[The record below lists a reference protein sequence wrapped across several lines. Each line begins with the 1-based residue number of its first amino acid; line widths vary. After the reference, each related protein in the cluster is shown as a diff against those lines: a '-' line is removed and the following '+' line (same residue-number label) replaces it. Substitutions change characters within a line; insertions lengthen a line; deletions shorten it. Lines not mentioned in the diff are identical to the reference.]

1 MNATRLLP
9 TRAELPL
16 EGTADLTSLFASPDA
31 WQREFAA
38 VDSLIPGLE
47 GFKGRLGG
55 SPAELKAWFAASEEV
70 DRRATNLQVYV
81 SITSSV
87 DATDQAAVS
96 RADRMRGLVSR
107 IAAATAFAEPELL
120 AIDPGR
126 LERWL
131 DEDEQ
136 LAVYRHFLDRLQR
149 QRPHIRSAEVEEV
162 LGGAT
167 DPLGAPANAHNLL
180 ANADLRFRPA
190 RGANGE
196 EFEVAQGTV
205 NALSSSSDRELR
217 RTAFESFADGH
228 LAFGNTMAA
237 CLVGGVKRD
246 VFLARTRG
254 YRDSL
259 DLALVPAAIPRAVFE
274 NVLSQFSA
282 NVGTWHRYYDVR
294 RRALKLERLHRY
306 DFSARLTEGEVS
318 VPFRQAVDW
327 IAEGVSPLGEE
338 YVSILTRGV
347 IEERWVDWA
356 PNRGK
361 RAGAFSIGTPDG
373 HPYICMTY
381 GGDVA
386 SMSTLAHEL
395 GHSMHTYYSRR
406 SQPYVYH
413 GYGLFAAEVA
423 SNFHQ
428 ALVRAHLLETST
440 DRDLKIALLE
450 EAMGNFGR
458 YFLVMP
464 TLAALE
470 LEMHRRA
477 EAGEGLTADDLT
489 SLTADLFAK
498 AYGPA
503 VEVDRERV
511 GITWAQFSTHL
522 YRAFYT
528 FQYATGIAGAHALAD
543 GLLSGR
549 PGAAGRYLDF
559 LKAGGSLYPLDA
571 LRLAGVDLESPE
583 PMARAFAVLARLVDQ
598 LEELVT

>member
-1 MNATRLLP
+1 MLP

-16 EGTADLTSLFASPDA
+16 EGTADLTSLFATPDH
-31 WQREFAA
+31 WQREYAA
-38 VDSLIPGLE
+38 VEALLPGLE
-47 GFKGRLGG
+47 RFRGRLSE
-55 SPAELKAWFAASEEV
+55 SPAVLKEWMAASEAV

-87 DATDQAAVS
+87 DATDQVAAG
-96 RADRMRGLVSR
+96 RADRMRGLASR
-107 IAAATAFAEPELL
+107 ISAATAFAVPEVL
-120 AIDPGR
+120 AIEPGR
-126 LERWL
+126 LRGWVEQ
-131 DEDEQ
+131 DEE
-136 LAVYRHFLDRLQR
+136 LAVYRHLLDRLER
-149 QRPHIRSAEVEEV
+149 QRPHVRSAEVEQV
-162 LGGAT
+162 LGEAL
-167 DPLGAPANAHNLL
+167 DALGAPMTAHNLL

-190 RGANGE
+190 RSSTGE

-205 NALSSSSDRELR
+205 NTLTSSPDRELR
-217 RTAFESFADGH
+217 RSAFESFADGH
-228 LAFGNTMAA
+228 LAFKNTMAA

-246 VFLARTRG
+246 IFLARARG
-254 YRDSL
+254 YSDSL
-259 DLALVPAAIPRAVFE
+259 DRALKPAFLPRSVFE
-274 NVLSQFSA
+274 NVISQFSA

-294 RRALKLERLHRY
+294 RRALKLDRLRRH
-306 DFSARLTEGEVS
+306 DFNAHLADREVA
-318 VPFRQAVDW
+318 VPFQQAVEW
-327 IAEGVSPLGEE
+327 ISEGVSPLGAD
-338 YVSILTRGV
+338 YVSILRRGV
-347 IEERWVDWA
+347 LEERWVDWA

-395 GHSMHTYYSRR
+395 GHSMHSYYTRR
-406 SQPYVYH
+406 NQPYVYH

-428 ALVRAHLLETST
+428 ALVRAHLLQTSA

-464 TLAALE
+464 TLAMLE

-489 SLTADLFAK
+489 SMTADLFAR
-498 AYGPA
+498 AYGSA
-503 VEVDRERV
+503 VEVDRDRV

-528 FQYATGIAGAHALAD
+528 FQYATGIAGAHALAA
-543 GLLSGR
+543 GVLSGE
-549 PGAAGRYLDF
+549 PAAAERYLDF
-559 LKAGGSLYPLDA
+559 LRAGGSVYPLDA

-583 PMARAFAVLARLVDQ
+583 PIAKAFAVLAGLVDQ
-598 LEELVT
+598 LQELTT

>member
-1 MNATRLLP
+1 MSPTHLLP
-9 TRAELPL
+9 SRTELPL
-16 EGTADLTSLFASPDA
+16 EGRADLTSLFASDEA
-31 WQREFAA
+31 WELEFAA
-38 VDSLIPGLE
+38 VGSLVPGLD
-47 GFKGRLGG
+47 GFRGRLGT
-55 SPAELKAWFAASEEV
+55 SAAELKAWFAASEEL

-96 RADRMRGLVSR
+96 RADRMRGLGSR
-107 IAAATAFAEPELL
+107 LSAATAFAEPELL
-120 AIDPGR
+120 AIEPGR
-126 LERWL
+126 LAEWL
-131 DEDEQ
+131 DQDPQ
-136 LAVYRHFLDRLQR
+136 LAVYSHFLDRLQR
-149 QRPHIRSAEVEEV
+149 LRPHVRSAEVEEV
-162 LGGAT
+162 LGQAA
-167 DPLGAPANAHNLL
+167 DPLGAAANAHNLL

-190 RGANGE
+190 RSAAGD

-205 NALSSSSDRELR
+205 NSLATSSDRELR
-217 RTAFESFADGH
+217 RTSFESFADGH
-228 LAFGNTMAA
+228 LAFRNTMAA
-237 CLVGGVKRD
+237 CLVGGVRRD
-246 VFLARTRG
+246 VFTARARG

-259 DLALVPAAIPRAVFE
+259 ELALKPAGIPAAVFE
-274 NVLSQFSA
+274 NVLAQFSA
-282 NVGTWHRYYDVR
+282 NLGTWHRYYDVR
-294 RRALKLERLHRY
+294 RRALRLDRLHRY
-306 DFSARLTEGEVS
+306 DFSARLTEREVA

-327 IAEGVSPLGEE
+327 IAEGLSPLGEE

-347 IEERWVDWA
+347 LEERWVDWA

-381 GGDVA
+381 AGDVA

-395 GHSMHTYYSRR
+395 GHSMHTYYSRH

-428 ALVRAHLLETST
+428 ALVRAHLLETSK
-440 DRDLKIALLE
+440 DRDLRIAVLE

-458 YFLVMP
+458 YFLLMP

-489 SLTADLFAK
+489 GLTADLFAR

-543 GLLSGR
+543 GLLGGR
-549 PGAAGRYLDF
+549 PGAADRYLGF
-559 LKAGGSLYPLDA
+559 LRAGGSLYPLDA
-571 LRLAGVDLESPE
+571 LRAAGVDLESPE
-583 PMARAFAVLARLVDQ
+583 PVARAFTVLAGLVDQ